1 MKKQAGFTLVEIA
14 IVLVIIGLL
23 LGGVLKGKEII
34 INAKVINIENSFT
47 GISSAIYSYQDRY
60 LSLPGDDSGAKQRWS
75 SLGDSQN
82 GGSNGTID
90 GAFDSSTDNAE
101 PRLFWLHLRNAKLV
115 AGAVDNQRQPANAFG
130 GLMGASND
138 VVSNVNLSGI
148 YIGFQNVPG
157 KIASILETRSDDSN
171 PTRGGIQATKGSGV
185 STTAAGSAYDEGAV
199 YRLYFEL

>member
-34 INAKVINIENSFT
+34 INAKVINVENSFT

-60 LSLPGDDSGAKQRWS
+60 LSLPGDDSNAAARWEKVGESGKGNS
-75 SLGDSQN
+75 SGE
-82 GGSNGTID
+82 ID
-90 GAFDSSTDNAE
+90 GAFDSSVDNTE
-101 PRLFWLHLRNAKLV
+101 TRLFWLHLRNAKLV
-115 AGAVDNQRQPANAFG
+115 AGATNNQQQPTNAFG

-138 VVSNVNLSGI
+138 NITNVNLSGI
-148 YIGFQNVPG
+148 YVGFQNVPG

-171 PTRGGIQATKGSGV
+171 PVAGGIQATEGSGS
-185 STTAAGSAYDEGAV
+185 STNAAGDNYDEGKV

>member
-34 INAKVINIENSFT
+34 INAKVINVENSFT

-60 LSLPGDDSGAKQRWS
+60 LSLPGDDSNAAARWTS
-75 SLGDSQN
+75 VGDSEK
-82 GGSNGTID
+82 GDSSGEID
-90 GAFDSSTDNAE
+90 GAFDSSTKDTE
-101 PRLFWLHLRNAKLV
+101 TRLFWLHLRNAKLV
-115 AGAVDNQRQPANAFG
+115 AGATNNQQQPTNAFG

-138 VVSNVNLSGI
+138 NITNVNLSGI
-148 YIGFQNVPG
+148 YVGFQNVPG

-171 PTRGGIQATKGSGV
+171 PVAGGIQATKGSGN
-185 STTAAGSAYDEGAV
+185 STTAADTNYDEGQV